1 MALLLFRAAGNLH
14 HQHSARLADFCAYTP
29 PEEEEATRGAGKR
42 LLPAVRNPV
51 VSMGW
56 LLATLSLSSADIIS
70 SWLVSLIIPTWH
82 GNAVDSGGLFGRI
95 GGSLALAQATSWVDE
110 RAAPSPSGFSL
121 LSTTSLLTPSL
132 SCLSGCSL
140 VLSSPQSSPK
150 FQSGSDPLSSGSA
163 LGTLVV
169 GFINSAEGLRYLP

>member
-1 MALLLFRAAGNLH
+1 MLDSGIAWDFITYVAPLGTCVISIPLVWLIFRG
-14 HQHSARLADFCAYTP
+14 YTP
-29 PEEEEATRGAGKR
+29 PEEEEATRSVGKR
-42 LLPAVRNPV
+42 LLLTVRNPV
-51 VSMGW
+51 VLMGW
-56 LLATLSLSSADIIS
+56 LSATLSLSSADIIS
-70 SWLVSLIIPTWH
+70 SWLVSLIITTWH

-95 GGSLALAQATSWVDE
+95 GSSSALAQATSWVDE

-150 FQSGSDPLSSGSA
+150 FQSGSDPPSSA
-163 LGTLVV
+163 QLL
-169 GFINSAEGLRYLP
+169 LL